1 MLKMH
6 NYSTQQS
13 SQILYHLKKQEKR
26 LLKHDISHVYIR
38 LFKHRRI
45 KKNDKGEIEEKKRT
59 DLYVIAHMYVYKRE
73 RDKNYTKCTNKCL
86 FAFFSVKFRMQI
98 HI

>member
-1 MLKMH
+1 MLKIH
-6 NYSTQQS
+6 HHSTQQS
-13 SQILYHLKKQEKR
+13 SQILCHLKKQEKR

-73 RDKNYTKCTNKCL
+73 RERQKLYK
-86 FAFFSVKFRMQI
+86 M
-98 HI
+98 HE